1 MASRKTLAV
10 SAAKI
15 VILWIVLSAFQPF
28 TPSSREPIATTARL
42 MSMNARRRT
51 PEEAR
56 GRTGLKSSF
65 IAA

>member
-1 MASRKTLAV
+1 MVSRKTLAV
-10 SAAKI
+10 SAPKI
-15 VILWIVLSAFQPF
+15 VILWIVLSAIQPF

-42 MSMNARRRT
+42 ISMNARRKT

-56 GRTGLKSSF
+56 GRTGLKSAI